1 MGQQPKELT
10 PERSPLHRWGYELR
24 ELRKAR
30 GLSLRELAAMA
41 LIDHSHL
48 GRFERAERKADRE
61 QARCLDDVLRAG
73 GMLLRRWEDIDYGQA
88 GRGHVA
94 NSSTHV
100 ANASSGLALDLAS
113 EATSGD
119 VGISV
124 PCRLRDGSVIFVTVP
139 RRSFLSGGA
148 GLGTAA
154 VLGIGTPAAASTP
167 PGRSVRRVR
176 AASAY
181 GSTPVEHLRKLR
193 QTLIDADNLLGP
205 QQALPAVQEHIGVIQ
220 QLRREANGTDR
231 QQLLELQ
238 TQFAEFASWLYQD
251 AGDHR
256 AAQYWLDRALQW
268 SHTVGDGDLIC
279 YVMARKSQLAGDM
292 RDLVDVVDLA
302 EAAQRLARPGS
313 RLAAVGR
320 TYEAYGHA
328 LRGEATDSER
338 AFDGARNVVED
349 LGNDPSPWGVWLTP
363 SYIEVHRAQGLEAL
377 GRHSQAAESFD
388 TAIQQLPDGY
398 HRDRGVYLA
407 RAAVAHAGAGVP
419 ELAAVVGMQALAVA
433 EDTGSGRIVNE
444 LARLDSALA
453 RWGDL
458 AEVADFRSAFDDV
471 IPYQTERTDPS

>member
-1 MGQQPKELT
+1 MGQRPKELT

-24 ELRKAR
+24 QLREAR
-30 GLSLRELAAMA
+30 GLSLRDLATMA

-61 QARCLDDVLRAG
+61 QAQRLDDVLKAG
-73 GMLLRRWEDIDYGQA
+73 GMLLRRWEDIDA

-100 ANASSGLALDLAS
+100 ANASSGLAPDLAS

-124 PCRLRDGSVIFVTVP
+124 PCRLQDGSVIFVTVP

-148 GLGTAA
+148 GLGAAAMLGVGAPATAA
-154 VLGIGTPAAASTP
+154 GPLG
-167 PGRSVRRVR
+167 SVRRVR

-193 QTLIDADNLLGP
+193 QVLIDTDNLLGP
-205 QQALPAVQEHIGVIQ
+205 QHVLPAVQEHIGVIQ
-220 QLRREANGTDR
+220 QLRLEANGADR

-238 TQFAEFASWLYQD
+238 TQFAEFASWLYHD
-251 AGDHR
+251 DGNHR

-268 SHTVGDGDLIC
+268 SHTVGNADLTC

-328 LRGEATDSER
+328 LRGEATESER
-338 AFDGARNVVED
+338 AFDGARDVVED
-349 LGNDPSPWGVWLTP
+349 LGADPSPWGVWLTP
-363 SYIEVHRAQGLEAL
+363 SYIEVHRAQGLETL
-377 GRHSQAAESFD
+377 GRHSQAADAFD
-388 TAIQQLPDGY
+388 TAIRQLPDGY

-419 ELAAVVGMQALAVA
+419 EQAAAVGMQALAVA

-444 LARLDSALA
+444 LARLDSALR

-458 AEVADFRSAFDDV
+458 SEVAEFRSAFDDV
-471 IPYQTERTDPS
+471 IPHQIERTDPS